1 MRDGVY
7 IMIQLMGSK
16 NVDDN
21 FDDIILRVDREGFRK
36 LLQFEAENRKN
47 SEEESNMEQVAEF

>member
-1 MRDGVY
+1 MY